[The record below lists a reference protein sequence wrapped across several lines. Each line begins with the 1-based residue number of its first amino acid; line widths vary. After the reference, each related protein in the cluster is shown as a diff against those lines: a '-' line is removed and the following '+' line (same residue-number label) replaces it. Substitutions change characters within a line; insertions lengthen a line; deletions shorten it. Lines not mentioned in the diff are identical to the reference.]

1 MLYYSDTFPITFAFL
16 SKCFTDFDDEYKKL
30 LKKLKDWTSI
40 RKRVRFKIQII
51 INRYSHIFSKDIYMV
66 NVYNSILTYKVRRI
80 IKNNV
85 IVS

>member
-16 SKCFTDFDDEYKKL
+16 SILISASILMMNIKSY
-30 LKKLKDWTSI
+30 LKDWTSI

>member
-1 MLYYSDTFPITFAFL
+1 MLYITLILFQYLLPSYL
-16 SKCFTDFDDEYKKL
+16 SASTILMMNIKSY
-30 LKKLKDWTSI
+30 LKDRTSI
-40 RKRVRFKIQII
+40 RKRLRFKIQII